1 MGCDIHLYVEKFN
14 GETNTWEPVKGP
26 NSQIANYR
34 EWAENSRKSGDLET
48 AARFEEEAK
57 KIENFQALTEA
68 LVKLEETYPKN
79 ERKEN
84 PDLEEEYQAELRS
97 VHNYDGPTSPI
108 NFLYNGRN
116 YDVFS
121 ILADVRN
128 GYGFAG
134 VKTGAGFNPI
144 SEPKGLPDNVS
155 TLVYEA
161 SDAWGID
168 GHSHSYLTLRELL
181 EYDWNQVTQHTG
193 YVSKEYYKTFKEKGK
208 PDSWSAGVWGA
219 DVKFITN
226 QEMDEILNG
235 SSPDTPQTYTHV
247 VWDEPYYV
255 SADNF
260 YTKSIPMLKELSDG
274 KPDDIRIV
282 FWFDN

>member
-1 MGCDIHLYVEKFN
+1 MGCDIHLYVEKKN
-14 GETNTWEPVKGP
+14 GETNTWEPVKGA
-26 NSQIANYR
+26 NSQIANFR
-34 EWAENSRKSGDLET
+34 EWAENFRESGDLEK
-48 AARFEEEAK
+48 AAMYEEKAK

-68 LVKLEETYPKN
+68 LVKLEETYPED
-79 ERKEN
+79 ERKGD

-97 VHNYDGPTSPI
+97 VHNYEGPTSPI
-108 NFLYNGRN
+108 NFLYSGRN

-134 VKTGAGFNPI
+134 VKTGEGFNPI
-144 SEPKGLPDNVS
+144 SNPKGLPNDVS
-155 TLVYEA
+155 ELVYDA
-161 SDAWGID
+161 SDAWGVD

-181 EYDWNQVTQHTG
+181 DYDWNQVTKHVG
-193 YVSKEYYKTFKEKGK
+193 YVGKEEYKIFKENGK
-208 PDSWSAGVWGA
+208 PDTWSGGIWGS
-219 DVKFITN
+219 DVKYISN

-235 SSPDTPQTYTHV
+235 SASDTPNTYTQV
-247 VWDEPYYV
+247 SWDEPYYV

-274 KPDDIRIV
+274 KPNDIRIV